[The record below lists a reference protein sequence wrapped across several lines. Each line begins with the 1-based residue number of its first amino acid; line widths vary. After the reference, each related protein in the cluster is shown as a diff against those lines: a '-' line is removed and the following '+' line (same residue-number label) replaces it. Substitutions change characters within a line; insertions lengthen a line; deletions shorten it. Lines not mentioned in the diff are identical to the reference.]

1 MSKARL
7 AEVFKTSER
16 NKHSMLKELSSKLD
30 SPLIVDHEPI
40 SSRLNQTDQPIKKRR
55 ANSKDPLL
63 RIFKVNNK
71 VYKFSK
77 QMNEKV
83 VRILDR
89 YELDKPILMQ
99 DKLDMIWDKSK
110 TDKMSTSLMETEGS
124 LSRRQSLMAQS
135 HNHIVKRNL
144 RARKVE
150 RERINKEQ
158 VRVY

>member
-1 MSKARL
+1 
-7 AEVFKTSER
+7 
-16 NKHSMLKELSSKLD
+16 
-30 SPLIVDHEPI
+30 
-40 SSRLNQTDQPIKKRR
+40 
-55 ANSKDPLL
+55 
-63 RIFKVNNK
+63 
-71 VYKFSK
+71 
-77 QMNEKV
+77 MNEKV

-124 LSRRQSLMAQS
+124 LSRVQSLMAQS
-135 HNHIVKRNL
+135 PNREQNHDHHIVKRNL